1 MAESPKPPARKAIMK
16 GKTPADLRRPAA
28 GRAAPAA
35 AEKLPEAVVVELPLL
50 PNSRGNQ
57 RWHHYQRHRYDRE
70 LQADLLPCFLA
81 QRPAEPFPCCSLEVT
96 FYFPDQRMRDPD
108 NYYSGLKPW
117 LDAAVAAGIVASDRW
132 TCLPETRILSR
143 CRPGQPGTRLEFR
156 PLFNPELIVP
166 PQKGVQP

>member
-1 MAESPKPPARKAIMK
+1 MAESPKPPARNPIMK
-16 GKTPADLRRPAA
+16 GDPGPDLRPKAA
-28 GRAAPAA
+28 AAAAPDAI
-35 AEKLPEAVVVELPLL
+35 VVELPLL

-57 RWHHYQRHRYDRE
+57 RWHHYQRHRYDRD
-70 LQADLLPCFLA
+70 LQSDLLPCFLA
-81 QRPAEPFPCCSLEVT
+81 QRPAEPFACCSLEVT

-132 TCLPETRILSR
+132 TCIPETRILSR

-156 PLFNPELIVP
+156 PLTDPELIVP
-166 PQKGVQP
+166 ADHGKKA